1 MPVLSKF
8 FGGQS
13 LLTQGM
19 NTIRLI
25 FMPGEYNAVF
35 DIMTCKMSTGRMPLS
50 KKRIIQAWI
59 EIHLD
64 ELLLNWESIRTTGE
78 YTQIAPLQ

>member
-1 MPVLSKF
+1 
-8 FGGQS
+8 
-13 LLTQGM
+13 
-19 NTIRLI
+19 
-25 FMPGEYNAVF
+25 
-35 DIMTCKMSTGRMPLS
+35 MTCKMSTGRMPLS

-64 ELLLNWESIRTTGE
+64 ELLLNRESIRTTGE